1 MAAWISDRVYGI
13 NSRSRSLLSD
23 CRGGKGSESVDH
35 ARLAAI
41 PMNTQFSN
49 SYEAVPM
56 TIRMI
61 GSVLRSRLRK
71 SVAAVV
77 FACAAA
83 AALAAPN
90 PVSGPKPADGGFQTA
105 APHAILIDAES
116 GSVLFEKG
124 ADDLVPPA
132 SLSKLMTVEVVFN
145 EIKQGRL
152 KPTDEFIVSTNAWR
166 RGGAPSH
173 TSSMFIPIHSRV
185 AVDELLHGVIIQSAN
200 DACIVLAEGI
210 ANSESDFAAM
220 MVKRARELGLPKST
234 FGNSNGLPD
243 PRQLM
248 TSRELA
254 KLARHII
261 ATYPDYYKYYG
272 EREFTWNKIRQY
284 NRNPL
289 LAMNIG
295 ADGMKT
301 GFTKEAGYGLVGSAV
316 QNGLRLIV
324 VVNGLKT
331 EKERADEGKKLLE
344 WGFHSFQSGLLF
356 AEGQEIAQAK
366 VYGGEK
372 GHVSLMA
379 PKAVRLMV
387 PRGSREK
394 IIARVVYS
402 GPVPAPVR
410 EGQAVG
416 TLKVWRGDFVA
427 LEVPLQAATS
437 VGTGSMSQRAFDAAT
452 ELVLGMFRAGLQRL

>member
-1 MAAWISDRVYGI
+1 MNMRAIDG
-13 NSRSRSLLSD
+13 LLHS
-23 CRGGKGSESVDH
+23 H
-35 ARLAAI
+35 
-41 PMNTQFSN
+41 
-49 SYEAVPM
+49 
-56 TIRMI
+56 
-61 GSVLRSRLRK
+61 LRK
-71 SVAAVV
+71 WGAAAVL
-77 FACAAA
+77 ACVAAA
-83 AALAAPN
+83 AFAAPN
-90 PVSGPKPADGGFQTA
+90 PVSGPKPADGGFQSA

-124 ADDLVPPA
+124 ADDLIPPA
-132 SLSKLMTVEVVFN
+132 SLSKLMTAELVFN
-145 EIKQGRL
+145 LIKQGKI
-152 KPTDEFIVSTNAWR
+152 KPSTEFIVSTNAWR

-185 AVDELLHGVIIQSAN
+185 AVDDLLHGVIIQSAN
-200 DACIVLAEGI
+200 DACITLAEGI
-210 ANSESDFAAM
+210 SGTESEFAELM
-220 MVKRARELGLPKST
+220 TKRARELGLAKST

-261 ATYPDYYKYYG
+261 STYPEYYKYYG

-289 LAMNIG
+289 LALTIG
-295 ADGMKT
+295 ADGLKT

-324 VVNGLKT
+324 VVNGLRT

-344 WGFHSFQSGLLF
+344 WGFHNFQSGLLF

-366 VYGGEK
+366 LYGGEQ
-372 GHVSLMA
+372 GHVPLVA

-410 EGQAVG
+410 EGQSVG
-416 TLKVWRGDFVA
+416 TLKVWRGEFMV
-427 LEVPLQAATS
+427 LEVPLQAAAN

-452 ELVLGMFRAGLQRL
+452 ELVLGLFRAGLQRL